1 MTRTWVLIE
10 WLHGRRLWWEMSLRE
25 GGWSPRLPR
34 TSQRTNQHQIRI
46 WPIGLPQ
53 ILYALML
60 NSLESVLENICFAP
74 GENLLKVCVPHWNSV
89 FCRIMKCQMA
99 FGCPWLWGDFKCTA
113 LLGTRN
119 SSTLNNK
126 IAKSKLKLC
135 SYRIVSISNC
145 HILQEDWDTC
155 GPENW

>member
-34 TSQRTNQHQIRI
+34 TSQRANQHQIRI
-46 WPIGLPQ
+46 WLIGLPQ
-53 ILYALML
+53 ILYAEF
-60 NSLESVLENICFAP
+60 SWICAGKYLLCTR
-74 GENLLKVCVPHWNSV
+74 GEFTLKVCVPDWNSV
-89 FCRIMKCQMA
+89 FCRIMKCQIA
-99 FGCPWLWGDFKCTA
+99 SGCPWLWGDFKCTGFI
-113 LLGTRN
+113 LGTRN
-119 SSTLNNK
+119 SSRLNNN